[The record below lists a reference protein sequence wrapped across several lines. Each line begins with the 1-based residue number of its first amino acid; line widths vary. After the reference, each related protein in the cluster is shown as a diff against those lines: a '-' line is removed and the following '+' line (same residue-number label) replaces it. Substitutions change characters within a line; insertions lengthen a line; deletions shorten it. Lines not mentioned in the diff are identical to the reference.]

1 MKPLFLSLLLLILA
15 LPYQRAAAQTGAA
28 GPDAP
33 ATGKR
38 AGKNK
43 KSADAEVA
51 RSQRRMS
58 MNPEEAKRDQQMEVL
73 EARSGMTA
81 NTSFGRGSG
90 PARQYD
96 KASGGFALKKFK
108 DKRRGTARQKRG
120 QSHPAPGIDPKG
132 KPLTHKYKGK
142 KHFLF
147 F

>member
-1 MKPLFLSLLLLILA
+1 MKPLFLFFLLFALA
-15 LPYQRAAAQTGAA
+15 LPYQQAAAQTGAA
-28 GPDAP
+28 GSDAP
-33 ATGKR
+33 TTGKR

-43 KSADAEVA
+43 KPVDAEVA
-51 RSQRRMS
+51 RTQRRMS

>member
-1 MKPLFLSLLLLILA
+1 
-15 LPYQRAAAQTGAA
+15 
-28 GPDAP
+28 
-33 ATGKR
+33 
-38 AGKNK
+38 
-43 KSADAEVA
+43 
-51 RSQRRMS
+51 MS